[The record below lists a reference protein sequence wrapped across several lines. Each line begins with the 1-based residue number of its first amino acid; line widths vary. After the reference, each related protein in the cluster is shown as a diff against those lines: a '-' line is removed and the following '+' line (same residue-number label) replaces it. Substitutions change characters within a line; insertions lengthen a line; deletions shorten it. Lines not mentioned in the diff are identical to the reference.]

1 MKRKIL
7 FFNMVLLVLVMPA
20 DLYAREKREMSIDQ
34 VMRLAELNSPKLS
47 ASRFREIAAE
57 RSVDVA
63 RSNYFPTVNAEA
75 IDSTGF
81 PASSAGVGVTGL
93 MGSPYR
99 SGYSVGLVAEQTI
112 YDFGR
117 TYYDVEAS
125 KNATEYSKQNT
136 RVNIYEVKQ
145 LALQAFYDCAF
156 YKTQRDIWGH
166 LSDESAIITH
176 EAQKFVNTGQRSI
189 VDRYLSKAQTEEART
204 AQAFFATRLDESI
217 HVLAAI
223 MNISDHAFSCPSLPS
238 RLTSALNPNSGIE
251 SSPLLTRAVANSRVA
266 EARLKQQQSGFYPK
280 IVAVASVGA
289 MADARL
295 EPKKNY
301 AAGLGIV
308 LPLLDLHTSGEIH
321 RAQAVA
327 SASEKE
333 LEAQRQYVTI
343 MNAKYDEDIR
353 ASTVRLQHLDEEFA
367 IAKKAFDTAKK
378 RYFAL
383 EGDLIDLREAF
394 RNLARVETTIEDTRT
409 HLLQASGAKA
419 LLNGGGG

>member
-156 YKTQRDIWGH
+156 YKTQRNA
-166 LSDESAIITH
+166 LL
-176 EAQKFVNTGQRSI
+176 SI
-189 VDRYLSKAQTEEART
+189 VIFPK
-204 AQAFFATRLDESI
+204 
-217 HVLAAI
+217 H
-223 MNISDHAFSCPSLPS
+223 
-238 RLTSALNPNSGIE
+238 
-251 SSPLLTRAVANSRVA
+251 
-266 EARLKQQQSGFYPK
+266 RLKK
-280 IVAVASVGA
+280 
-289 MADARL
+289 R
-295 EPKKNY
+295 E
-301 AAGLGIV
+301 
-308 LPLLDLHTSGEIH
+308 
-321 RAQAVA
+321 
-327 SASEKE
+327 
-333 LEAQRQYVTI
+333 QR
-343 MNAKYDEDIR
+343 
-353 ASTVRLQHLDEEFA
+353 
-367 IAKKAFDTAKK
+367 K
-378 RYFAL
+378 RF
-383 EGDLIDLREAF
+383 LRH
-394 RNLARVETTIEDTRT
+394 V
-409 HLLQASGAKA
+409 
-419 LLNGGGG
+419 